1 MLWIKILLMLAMIFL
16 PCHLIFTL
24 PFVSPVVV
32 LLVIGFWMVV
42 PGWGPWIYAGICGS
56 LIQWRIWLISQDYG
70 WRSFLLRPRS
80 VAVDRCSPSLI
91 NQNVASAWLM
101 IGGIA
106 GAVRSWY
113 AADSLGALIGLIVAI
128 GLLLLQ
134 GILFRAE

>member
-70 WRSFLLRPRS
+70 WRSFLLRPLS

-91 NQNVASAWLM
+91 KTGPCSVT
-101 IGGIA
+101 
-106 GAVRSWY
+106 
-113 AADSLGALIGLIVAI
+113 
-128 GLLLLQ
+128 
-134 GILFRAE
+134 